1 MVVRHQNQLAK
12 CPNDTQCSQMV
23 LNSGQILE
31 PIVKNSQI
39 AFHAHSPQWQT
50 DLRTN
55 WQKCSNSTSCPLK
68 FSTSDTHWNH
78 CQECPNS
85 TSAQKQ
91 FSTTQTSGP
100 TGKKAQTALAL
111 TNGKVCTLVDLP
123 GLEACCAKLLQS
135 CPTLCYAMYCSPAGS
150 SVHGILQARIQE
162 LVGLSQMQDSIP
174 PKKSVSKLA
183 ASAEQGR
190 NREDPQNT
198 WFWQLLGTS
207 PRPPTRG

>member
-23 LNSGQILE
+23 LNSRQILE

-39 AFHAHSPQWQT
+39 AFHAHSSQWQT

-55 WQKCSNSTSCPLK
+55 WQKCSNSTSCPPK

-85 TSAQKQ
+85 TSAQKR
-91 FSTTQTSGP
+91 FSTTQASGP
-100 TGKKAQTALAL
+100 TGKKAQIALAL
-111 TNGKVCTLVDLP
+111 TSGKGCTPVDLP

-150 SVHGILQARIQE
+150 SVHGILQARIRE
-162 LVGLSQMQDSIP
+162 LVSLSQIKDSIP
-174 PKKSVSKLA
+174 PKKSVSWQPVLRRG
-183 ASAEQGR
+183 ETGR
-190 NREDPQNT
+190 ILKT
-198 WFWQLLGTS
+198 CGFGS
-207 PRPPTRG
+207 C